1 MPTQWESKTKEIN
14 QKCSEAWKA
23 NSSQERRELKADWEW
38 AARKIGDIQAGGW
51 CLRFLIAFVYMTGSA
66 IINADKLGCLQ
77 ITDSVVPLILGIR
90 KLLWRSANKGDSLW
104 GFWKPTSWIKHSS
117 YSKWNLG
124 TWMKLLQRDFF
135 FLHLLLDDT
144 IFPPVIFVLKINHF
158 RLKWVSGPNS
168 YQKGAWL

>member
-1 MPTQWESKTKEIN
+1 MPTQWESKTQEIN

-66 IINADKLGCLQ
+66 IINADKSGCLQ

-90 KLLWRSANKGDSLW
+90 RLLWRSENKGDRLW

-117 YSKWNLG
+117 FSKWNLG
-124 TWMKLLQRDFF
+124 TWMKLLQTEDYFF
-135 FLHLLLDDT
+135 TLAARWYYFSPLSSL
-144 IFPPVIFVLKINHF
+144 F
-158 RLKWVSGPNS
+158 
-168 YQKGAWL
+168 